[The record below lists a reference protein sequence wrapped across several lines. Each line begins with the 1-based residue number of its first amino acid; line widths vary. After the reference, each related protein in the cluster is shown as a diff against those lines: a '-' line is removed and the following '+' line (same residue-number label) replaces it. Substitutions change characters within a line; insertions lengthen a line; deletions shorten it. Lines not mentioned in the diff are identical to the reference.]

1 VDPEQ
6 RQRSHPFSRPL
17 QLSPAQ
23 RTAAQQ
29 STTVTIPLH
38 DKLDLAVGITA
49 GSSLQIPS
57 PNPPRRPA
65 NIPLRTLSS
74 AANRSNPHSERLLGA
89 QSDEKQGRR
98 SSLSRSSS
106 PSSEFSWS
114 GTGDLAEQSADAED
128 PLQIKLRASLD
139 EQVFSDTSR
148 RPTRHHK
155 KVRYHDSENA
165 ERKEYYPG
173 LVKEE
178 IEIPTPAPRY
188 ITRAEHIIAAAMSG
202 GERQMHGL
210 TGRPLV

>member
-1 VDPEQ
+1 MDPEQ
-6 RQRSHPFSRPL
+6 RQPFSRPL
-17 QLSPAQ
+17 QLSLVQ

-29 STTVTIPLH
+29 STTVT
-38 DKLDLAVGITA
+38 
-49 GSSLQIPS
+49 IPS

-114 GTGDLAEQSADAED
+114 DTGDLAEQSADAED
-128 PLQIKLRASLD
+128 PLRIKLRTSLD

-155 KVRYHDSENA
+155 TVRYHDSENA
-165 ERKEYYPG
+165 ERKEYHPG